1 MENNIDYFGLV
12 DAYLP
17 FVVISLGLIGNTS
30 AFLIFRM
37 DSDFKKISAMTILS
51 FVVVVK
57 YNHISIIAINIFDL
71 ILDGY
76 ILIIHLESGSFLQLL
91 FLYIL

>member
-1 MENNIDYFGLV
+1 MKNIDYFGLV

-37 DSDFKKISAMTILS
+37 DSDFKKLSAMTILS

-57 YNHISIIAINIFDL
+57 YIF
-71 ILDGY
+71 I
-76 ILIIHLESGSFLQLL
+76 
-91 FLYIL
+91 

>member
-37 DSDFKKISAMTILS
+37 NNEFKKLSAMTILS

-57 YNHISIIAINIFDL
+57 YIFYIIMTI
-71 ILDGY
+71 
-76 ILIIHLESGSFLQLL
+76 
-91 FLYIL
+91 